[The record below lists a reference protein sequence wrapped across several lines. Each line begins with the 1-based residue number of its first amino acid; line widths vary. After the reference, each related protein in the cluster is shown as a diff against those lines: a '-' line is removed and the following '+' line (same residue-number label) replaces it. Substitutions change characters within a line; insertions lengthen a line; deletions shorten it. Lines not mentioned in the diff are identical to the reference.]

1 MTYVIL
7 GAGPAGVVAAETLN
21 KVDPAQDIMLIGD
34 ESEPP
39 YSRMAIPYYL
49 TGKIGEE
56 GTYLRKSA
64 DHYSDRNIRVVRDRV
79 TGIEISDRTVS
90 LAAGGSQTFDKLLIA
105 TGSHP
110 IKPAIQGLDLPGVH
124 HCWTLEDSRNIV
136 RLAEAGKPVVLI
148 GAGFI
153 GCIILESL
161 LERGVDLTIVEAE
174 ERMVPR
180 MLDASAGGLIKRW
193 CEAKGVRVFTSTRVT
208 KIERGAQGALK
219 VTLDNGDTADA
230 ALVVVAA
237 GVKANTDFLGDSGIK
252 AKDGIVVDRHLQT
265 SVEGI
270 YAAGDCAEGPDFSTG
285 GWSVHAIQPTAADHG
300 RIAAFNMAGRPA
312 RFNGSLSMNVLD
324 TAGLIS
330 CSFGA
335 WDGMEGG
342 ESCHVVDETGYK
354 YMRLEFLDDVVVG
367 ALSLGR
373 TDHIGVLR
381 GLIQSRVRLGNWK
394 TKLIAN
400 PHRIAEAYI
409 ACTQ

>member
-7 GAGPAGVVAAETLN
+7 GTGPAGVIAADTLN
-21 KVDPAQDIMLIGD
+21 KVDPAQEIVLIGD
-34 ESEPP
+34 EPEPP

-49 TGKIGEE
+49 TGMIEEE

-64 DHYSDRNIRVVRDRV
+64 DYYSDRNIRVVRDRV
-79 TGIEISDRTVS
+79 TGIDTGDRSLS
-90 LAAGGSQTFDKLLIA
+90 LAGGGAQTFDKLLIA

-110 IKPAIQGLDLPGVH
+110 IKPPIEGLDLPGVH
-124 HCWTLEDSRNIV
+124 HCWTLEDSRHIV

-193 CEAKGVRVFTSTRVT
+193 CEAKGIRVFTSTRVT
-208 KIERGAQGALK
+208 KVERGAQEALR
-219 VTLDNGDTADA
+219 VTLDKGDSVDA

-237 GVKANTDFLGDSGIK
+237 GVKANTDFLGDSGIET
-252 AKDGIVVDRHLQT
+252 KDGIVVDQQMQT

-300 RIAAFNMAGRPA
+300 RIAALNMAGRPA
-312 RFNGSLSMNVLD
+312 RFNGSLNMNVLD
-324 TAGLIS
+324 TAGLVS

-342 ESCHVVDETGYK
+342 ESCRVLDEDGFK
-354 YMRLEFLDDVVVG
+354 YLRLEFLDDVVVG

-373 TDHIGVLR
+373 TDHVGVLR
-381 GLIQSRVRLGNWK
+381 GLIQTRVHLGSWK
-394 TKLIAN
+394 DKLIAN
-400 PHRIAEAYI
+400 PHLIAEAYV
-409 ACTQ
+409 ARTQ